1 MFPHSIKS
9 IIRIIII
16 NEDNSGPK
24 YIKGDELGGYLFV

>member
-16 NEDNSGPK
+16 NEDNSGSK
-24 YIKGDELGGYLFV
+24 FIKGDDLGG